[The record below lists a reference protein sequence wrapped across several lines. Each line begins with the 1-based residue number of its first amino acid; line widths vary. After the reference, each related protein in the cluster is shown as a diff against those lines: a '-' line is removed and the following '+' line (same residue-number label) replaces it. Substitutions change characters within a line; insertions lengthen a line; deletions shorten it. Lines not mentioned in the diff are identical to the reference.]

1 MSVCFLWKD
10 RKGVDMGGEG
20 GKEGLK
26 GEEGGVTVIRTHYI
40 KIDFKFLFNLSGRLN
55 EFLYF
60 PDELCFLPRP

>member
-1 MSVCFLWKD
+1 
-10 RKGVDMGGEG
+10 MGGEG

-60 PDELCFLPRP
+60 PDELGFLPRP